1 MASACVQ
8 EGALGPDQSQGAALE
23 QSRGF
28 IARVPN
34 QEPRFIPIPSC
45 LRLCSLSQVAEHV
58 RQAVCSALL
67 GDESIDTHGTAG
79 KEPDEEEVTLTE
91 EKEQPFR
98 VLFRE
103 RDLEDAAA
111 AAAFLGALASGHFC
125 IVRVL
130 FRLLGGK
137 GGFGALLRGQKGR
150 GKKTTNLDAMRDL
163 SGRRLRHSKAVERIK
178 SWMEDHRRED
188 DLVAALTAEGPEL
201 PKPTPK
207 AEILDAE
214 YVRKLKQGA
223 ALKSKLVSQG
233 MRRLQTEGS
242 NSSAAAAA
250 GNDDDE
256 CLQEA
261 KKRSRHEGSNEGNTR
276 ARKYFGALSALE
288 GLSSPDDDEQED
300 LEEEL
305 PMDGA
310 SGASAADTVANTG
323 AASSSCAAAACS
335 SSSSSSSGAK
345 AERLTGE
352 ANVAPGA
359 QAAVASSAAA
369 AAEAVL
375 H

>member
-1 MASACVQ
+1 MAKACTQ
-8 EGALGPDQSQGAALE
+8 EGTLE

-34 QEPRFIPIPSC
+34 QEPRFVLVPPC

-58 RQAVCSALL
+58 RQAVFSALV
-67 GDESIDTHGTAG
+67 GDEGLATDETAGVG
-79 KEPDEEEVTLTE
+79 KEPDEEEVTLTKE
-91 EKEQPFR
+91 EEPPFR

-103 RDLEDAAA
+103 CDLEDDAA

-223 ALKSKLVSQG
+223 AMKSKLVSQG

-242 NSSAAAAA
+242 NSSAAASA
-250 GNDDDE
+250 GDGDD

-261 KKRSRHEGSNEGNTR
+261 KKRSRQEGSNEGNPR
-276 ARKYFGALSALE
+276 ARQYYGALSALE
-288 GLSSPDDDEQED
+288 GLSSPDDEEQED
-300 LEEEL
+300 LEEL

-310 SGASAADTVANTG
+310 SGAKRDPSAADAVANTG
-323 AASSSCAAAACS
+323 AASSSCAAADCCCRGYHS
-335 SSSSSSSGAK
+335 LS
-345 AERLTGE
+345 RL
-352 ANVAPGA
+352 
-359 QAAVASSAAA
+359 
-369 AAEAVL
+369 L
-375 H
+375 

>member
-223 ALKSKLVSQG
+223 AMKSKLVSQG

-242 NSSAAAAA
+242 NSSAAASA
-250 GNDDDE
+250 GDGDD

-261 KKRSRHEGSNEGNTR
+261 KKRSRQEGSNEGNPR
-276 ARKYFGALSALE
+276 ARQYYGALSALE
-288 GLSSPDDDEQED
+288 GLSSPDDEEQED
-300 LEEEL
+300 LEEL

-310 SGASAADTVANTG
+310 SGAKRDPSAADAVANTG
-323 AASSSCAAAACS
+323 AASSSCAAADCCCRGYHS
-335 SSSSSSSGAK
+335 LS
-345 AERLTGE
+345 RL
-352 ANVAPGA
+352 
-359 QAAVASSAAA
+359 
-369 AAEAVL
+369 L
-375 H
+375 